1 MCRPSPAAVSAQQ
14 SGCCVG
20 ATFLKK
26 VISDTLCFDV
36 IHMIRSCSRE
46 LSVLRPKMVWQEDYK
61 EAAPPAAAVL
71 TSRSMI
77 MQRTTSK
84 VGFLVSGLS
93 QLGRPAANRGSNALC
108 SNEMRNSH

>member
-36 IHMIRSCSRE
+36 IHMIRSCSRALA

-93 QLGRPAANRGSNALC
+93 QPGDQRQTEEAMHC
-108 SNEMRNSH
+108 VVMR